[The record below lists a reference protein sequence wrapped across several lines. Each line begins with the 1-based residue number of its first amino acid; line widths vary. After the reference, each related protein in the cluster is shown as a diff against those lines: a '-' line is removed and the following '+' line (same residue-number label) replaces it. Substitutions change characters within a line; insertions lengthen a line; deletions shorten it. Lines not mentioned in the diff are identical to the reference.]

1 MFEALLEAKAD
12 VNAINGDGASA
23 LHLTAA
29 SDSARS
35 FEMFETLL
43 KAGADLKLDVQDSMG
58 ETLMAAACRVGNFEV
73 FEALLKAGAD
83 VNVVR
88 RDGKSALQLAIVW
101 GKGKSFEMFEALL
114 EAKADVNVQD
124 SIG

>member
-1 MFEALLEAKAD
+1 
-12 VNAINGDGASA
+12 
-23 LHLTAA
+23 
-29 SDSARS
+29 
-35 FEMFETLL
+35 
-43 KAGADLKLDVQDSMG
+43 MG